1 MHSERISASHE
12 EKSTKIENS
21 MRNQTDLRLLLL
33 SLSMGL
39 FFIPAFAHQPRIVG
53 NLTLIE
59 VRNPDISQAFY
70 AKLNGSPQVYRI
82 VSDQPFRLYV
92 NLLVPALPDIDTDV
106 SAEVFSGSEAPENLL
121 KKLDGP
127 SSVWT
132 KFFER
137 FGGDTYLK
145 GPEYEEPVPAG
156 TYLIKVT
163 SPDNQGK
170 YAVAIGTEE
179 KFPPGEILR
188 TIVVLPKLKKTFFEK
203 SPLTAYFNLSGVFL
217 LVVIAAAG
225 GFLALF
231 LIILKKRRART
242 RPTG

>member
-1 MHSERISASHE
+1 
-12 EKSTKIENS
+12 
-21 MRNQTDLRLLLL
+21 MRRLLLVM
-33 SLSMGL
+33 LSMGL
-39 FFIPAFAHQPRIVG
+39 FFIPSSAHQPRIVG

-59 VRNPDISQAFY
+59 VKNPDISQAFY
-70 AKLNGSPQVYRI
+70 AKLNGSPQVYGI
-82 VSDQPFRLYV
+82 VSDKPFRLYV

-106 SAEVFSGSEAPENLL
+106 SAQVYSGSEAPENLL

-127 SSVWT
+127 SFAWT

-145 GPEYEEPVPAG
+145 GPEYEEPVSAG

-188 TIVVLPKLKKTFFEK
+188 TILVLPKLKKVFFEK

-217 LVVIAAAG
+217 LVVIGAVLG
-225 GFLALF
+225 ISALF
-231 LIILKKRRART
+231 LIFLRKRRSRI
-242 RPTG
+242 RQIG